1 MFIKIALLS
10 IFNFCLVLPLPQ
22 DMPLPPGGFP
32 GTSHCWEPHPIS
44 KAPREQPDILVTA
57 PGPSHMF
64 LCSQLCQFNSA

>member
-10 IFNFCLVLPLPQ
+10 IFNFCLVMPLPQ